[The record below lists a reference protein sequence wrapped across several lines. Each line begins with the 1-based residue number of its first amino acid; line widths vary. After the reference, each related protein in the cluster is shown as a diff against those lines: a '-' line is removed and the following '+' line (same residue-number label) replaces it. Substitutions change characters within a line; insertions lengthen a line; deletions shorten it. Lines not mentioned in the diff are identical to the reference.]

1 MSRKYA
7 NWKPGRGALAGPL
20 RAHKQLFIG
29 GEASVRRTL
38 LVRAGI
44 VLLLLITV
52 MLIFTLDRSGLRDG
66 LDGEVSLLDILYF
79 SMVTVTTVGYG
90 DIVPVTP
97 QARLIDAVLVT
108 PIRLFIWLIFL
119 GTAYQLVLQ
128 RFIEELRMQRLQAR
142 LQDHVVI
149 CGFGHSGR
157 SAAQEIVKRGTS
169 PDSVLVIDRTAAVLD
184 DAAELGH
191 VGLLGDATQEE
202 ILRKARLD
210 QAQAVLVC
218 TGRDDTTV
226 LIVLTVRHLW
236 PDVRIVAMVQEEEN
250 EKLIRHGG
258 ANATVLPSRVGGI
271 LVADSIATS
280 DLTAYVLDLIS
291 VGGRVTLIE
300 REATPG
306 DLGKPPREIADGL
319 VLRVHRGDQVVGFW
333 EPDTRIQRGDRLI
346 IIVKGTEAAGRD
358 RN

>member
-29 GEASVRRTL
+29 GEASIRRTL

-280 DLTAYVLDLIS
+280 NLTAYMLDLIS

-306 DLGKPPREIADGL
+306 DLGKHSREIADGL
-319 VLRVHRGDQVVGFW
+319 VLRVHRGDKVVGFW
-333 EPDTRIQRGDRLI
+333 EPDIRIQRGDRLI
-346 IIVKGTEAAGRD
+346 IIVKGTETAGRD

>member
-1 MSRKYA
+1 MTRKYA
-7 NWKPGRGALAGPL
+7 DWKPGRGALSGPL

-29 GEASVRRTL
+29 GEASIRRTL
-38 LVRAGI
+38 LVRASI

-52 MLIFTLDRSGLRDG
+52 VLVFSLDRSGLRDG
-66 LDGEVSLLDILYF
+66 LDGEVSLLDVLYF

-97 QARLIDAVLVT
+97 QARLIDAMLVT

-142 LQDHVVI
+142 LQHHVVI

-157 SAAQEIVKRGTS
+157 SAAQEIVKRGTPPS
-169 PDSVLVIDRTAAVLD
+169 SVLVIDRTAAVLD

-250 EKLIRHGG
+250 EKLIRHSG
-258 ANATVLPSRVGGI
+258 ANATVLPSRIGGI

-280 DLTAYVLDLIS
+280 DLAAYVLDLIS
-291 VGGRVTLIE
+291 VGGRVTLVE

-306 DLGKPPREIADGL
+306 DQGKHPREISDGL
-319 VLRVHRGDQVVGFW
+319 VLRVHRGDVVFGFW
-333 EPDTRIQRGDRLI
+333 EPETRIQRGDRLI
-346 IIVKGTEAAGRD
+346 LIVKGTETSASR
-358 RN
+358 